1 MTSWRCHPARPGRDD
16 PAAYGVGVA
25 VGDVDDLLDEAA
37 VDGVGEGLG
46 LELRLGASVRGG
58 TAVSFVV
65 TLGLDDG
72 SADVVPL
79 SLGRVDD
86 VPWPGPV
93 G

>member
-1 MTSWRCHPARPGRDD
+1 M
-16 PAAYGVGVA
+16 
-25 VGDVDDLLDEAA
+25 DDLLDEAA
-37 VDGVGEGLG
+37 VDGVGERLG

-86 VPWPGPV
+86 VPWPGDVGCGSLPPAPPPRPGMDERWWLSLPPV
-93 G
+93 

>member
-1 MTSWRCHPARPGRDD
+1 M
-16 PAAYGVGVA
+16 
-25 VGDVDDLLDEAA
+25 DDLLDEAA
-37 VDGVGEGLG
+37 VDGVGEVLG

-72 SADVVPL
+72 LADVVPL

-86 VPWPGPV
+86 VPCPGSV